1 MFLSESSKNSNISN
15 TGSCFSY
22 PIPENIEKIKEC
34 LVREV
39 KKQKEIGQCYSAL
52 QHKYDNLLRK
62 HAEAENTIDTYRI
75 KINSNTNV
83 TKHSNISN
91 SVLQLPRKESN
102 CLLRTYSLPSSS
114 ITCKDSDFLENF
126 QLLVRRVKNLEEN
139 VQCIHNGILQ
149 NLFDNDFELLKVFEI
164 VKKDYTIMLNELQ
177 FFNQKE
183 KSNNFLVENIDELN
197 NLEFELYKI
206 GLRLEELHESLYG
219 MLEKNGKGASA
230 INGDEKVKEKLNVS
244 CSSKSEKTSSEK
256 ICVTGTSS
264 FNNKNKDCK
273 MFDGI
278 VDARYLS
285 QSLRPVDSNE
295 AANVSHFR
303 KTSDSVVNSRKC
315 SFSMDFKIDPH
326 NEMRCYAKKNS
337 IIFHPLNNTEDSG
350 FIESELN
357 NHNGRILGTSIDKT
371 PSTKKIDSSGNLF
384 QENEIDKDFQ
394 ERLGFLKD
402 FIYAKQHGEKI
413 RTYKVTKK
421 NWKPM
426 SDSLFLESDLSYANN
441 QSTKDERVIKPES
454 PLMKVQNQIN
464 EIYCIVQSM
473 KKTVHKYLNCEYLDE
488 EEVCSS
494 DSDQQSFFSP
504 LPMSNFPSS
513 KVFKIKG
520 EQSLHL
526 KKISCDRLN
535 SFSSKQLFCNFFEQ
549 QTELNKLSEK
559 IDKLAD
565 KFDGGVFKFISQGNE
580 REEEFKILQK
590 LGEKKKKSV
599 GMQTFHSCF
608 ADQCI
613 CDHFFTSKDLQM
625 QNTYNFK
632 NYCSY
637 FQNGETVQ
645 SDLNQNKQ
653 SCTFCNTCNCRTESP
668 NLTPNQVYKKNNLNN
683 ELLGINASENM
694 KKSILRATFAA
705 NTMEKLS
712 RKLIHNFC
720 QDFFDAGPEEL

>member
-1 MFLSESSKNSNISN
+1 MFLSGSSKNSSISN
-15 TGSCFSY
+15 AGSWFSHS
-22 PIPENIEKIKEC
+22 IPDNIEKIKEC

-52 QHKYDNLLRK
+52 QNKYDNLLRK

-75 KINSNTNV
+75 KINNNTNV
-83 TKHSNISN
+83 IKDSNLSK
-91 SVLQLPRKESN
+91 SVLQLPQKEN
-102 CLLRTYSLPSSS
+102 KCLLRTYSLPRSS
-114 ITCKDSDFLENF
+114 ITCKDADFLETF

-149 NLFDNDFELLKVFEI
+149 SLFDNDFELLEVFEI

-177 FFNQKE
+177 FFNKKE
-183 KSNNFLVENIDELN
+183 ESSNFLVENIDELN

-219 MLEKNGKGASA
+219 MLEKNGKGACA
-230 INGDEKVKEKLNVS
+230 INGDEKVEEQLNVS

-256 ICVTGTSS
+256 ISVTGMSS
-264 FNNKNKDCK
+264 FNNNNKDYK
-273 MFDGI
+273 MLDGI

-295 AANVSHFR
+295 AANVSHLR

-315 SFSMDFKIDPH
+315 SLSTDFKTDHH
-326 NEMRCYAKKNS
+326 NEMKCYAKKSS
-337 IIFHPLNNTEDSG
+337 IILNPLNNTEDSG

-357 NHNGRILGTSIDKT
+357 NHNGKILGTLIDNT
-371 PSTKKIDSSGNLF
+371 PSTKKLDSSSNLF
-384 QENEIDKDFQ
+384 KENGIDKDFQ
-394 ERLGFLKD
+394 VRLCFLKD
-402 FIYAKQHGEKI
+402 FIYAKQHGKKVK
-413 RTYKVTKK
+413 TYKVTKK
-421 NWKPM
+421 KRKPM
-426 SDSLFLESDLSYANN
+426 SDSLFLESDLSYVND
-441 QSTKDERVIKPES
+441 QSTEEYDEGVIKPES
-454 PLMKVQNQIN
+454 PLKKLQNQIN

-473 KKTVHKYLNCEYLDE
+473 KKTVHKYLNCEYSDE
-488 EEVCSS
+488 DEVCST
-494 DSDQQSFFSP
+494 DSDQQSFYSP

-526 KKISCDRLN
+526 DKISCDNLN
-535 SFSSKQLFCNFFEQ
+535 SFSSKQLLNNIFEQ

-565 KFDGGVFKFISQGNE
+565 KFDGGLFKFIRQGNE

-590 LGEKKKKSV
+590 LDEKKKKSV
-599 GMQTFHSCF
+599 GIQTFHSCF
-608 ADQCI
+608 EDQCI

-625 QNTYNFK
+625 QNTFNF
-632 NYCSY
+632 NSY
-637 FQNGETVQ
+637 FQNGETRQ
-645 SDLNQNKQ
+645 SDLNHNKQ
-653 SCTFCNTCNCRTESP
+653 SCTFCITSNFKAESP
-668 NLTPNQVYKKNNLNN
+668 NLTLSQVYKNNLNN
-683 ELLGINASENM
+683 DLMGTNASENM
-694 KKSILRATFAA
+694 EKSLLRATFAA